1 MPAPDRP
8 PPTPRWVKISLAA
21 AGLVLIVVAILLMTG
36 HGPGRHFKQ
45 AEVAYPAIS
54 RARS

>member
-45 AEVAYPAIS
+45 AEVAYPAIPQALS
-54 RARS
+54 